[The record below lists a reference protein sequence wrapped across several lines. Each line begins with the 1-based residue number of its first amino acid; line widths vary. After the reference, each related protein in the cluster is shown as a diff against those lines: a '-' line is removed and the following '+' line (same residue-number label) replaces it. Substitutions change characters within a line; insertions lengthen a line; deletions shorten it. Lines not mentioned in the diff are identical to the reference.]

1 MNIRKAVWF
10 SRHEPTKEQLQDAL
24 EMGYEIVAI
33 DKGRSLGSREINSR
47 AHTHA
52 ILEHSNI
59 HVDDDDVIVDWDIG
73 THVDRV
79 VAK

>member
-1 MNIRKAVWF
+1 MNTFKI
-10 SRHEPTKEQLQDAL
+10 PI
-24 EMGYEIVAI
+24 EIVFIGVVEVRAS
-33 DKGRSLGSREINSR
+33 SLEEAKMLGA

-59 HVDDDDVIVDWDIG
+59 HVDDDDVIVDWDIS
-73 THVDRV
+73 THADRV

>member
-1 MNIRKAVWF
+1 MNGKIF
-10 SRHEPTKEQLQDAL
+10 DIPI
-24 EMGYEIVAI
+24 EIVFIGVA
-33 DKGRSLGSREINSR
+33 KVRASSLEHAKMLAA

>member
-1 MNIRKAVWF
+1 MIDTFKI
-10 SRHEPTKEQLQDAL
+10 PI
-24 EMGYEIVAI
+24 EIVFIGVA
-33 DKGRSLGSREINSR
+33 KVRASSLGDAKMLAA

-52 ILEHSNI
+52 ILEHSNV
-59 HVDDDDVIVDWDIG
+59 HVDDEDGIVDWDIS

>member
-1 MNIRKAVWF
+1 MNGKIF
-10 SRHEPTKEQLQDAL
+10 DIPI
-24 EMGYEIVAI
+24 EIVFTGVA
-33 DKGRSLGSREINSR
+33 KVRAPSLADAKMLAA

-59 HVDDDDVIVDWDIG
+59 HVDDEDVIVDWDVG
-73 THVDRV
+73 VHSDRV

>member
-1 MNIRKAVWF
+1 MIDTF
-10 SRHEPTKEQLQDAL
+10 EIPI
-24 EMGYEIVAI
+24 EIVFVGVA
-33 DKGRSLGSREINSR
+33 KVRASSLEYAKMLAA

-59 HVDDDDVIVDWDIG
+59 HVDDEDVIVDWDIG
-73 THVDRV
+73 THSDRV

>member
-1 MNIRKAVWF
+1 MNTFEI
-10 SRHEPTKEQLQDAL
+10 PI
-24 EMGYEIVAI
+24 EIVFVGVA
-33 DKGRSLGSREINSR
+33 KVRAPSLWDAKMLAA

>member
-1 MNIRKAVWF
+1 MNTFEI
-10 SRHEPTKEQLQDAL
+10 PI
-24 EMGYEIVAI
+24 EIVFVGVA
-33 DKGRSLGSREINSR
+33 KVQASSLWDAKMLAA

-73 THVDRV
+73 THADRV

>member
-1 MNIRKAVWF
+1 MNTFEI
-10 SRHEPTKEQLQDAL
+10 PI
-24 EMGYEIVAI
+24 EIVFIGVVEVRAP
-33 DKGRSLGSREINSR
+33 SLGDAKMLAA

-59 HVDDDDVIVDWDIG
+59 HVDDDDVIVDWDIS
-73 THVDRV
+73 THADRV